1 MINDLKWSI
10 YKSDNVKKLQ
20 IQNNE
25 RSKAANDKSY
35 YLIFLTNLSIWTNW
49 FTFQKKDI
57 ILNTANFLLRPVWIS
72 HTVI

>member
-35 YLIFLTNLSIWTNW
+35 YLIF
-49 FTFQKKDI
+49 FKK
-57 ILNTANFLLRPVWIS
+57 
-72 HTVI
+72 